1 MNKRLVTT
9 TVKHRSRKR
18 MLNSQFS
25 TLNSQFWQRNRG
37 QLLIVALF
45 LLLLPFS
52 LRRIYATDEVQYY
65 AYLRSVYFDHDL
77 DFRNEY
83 EHFAKIG
90 EQQQPPDPAVR
101 NALLHDDAQNPNP
114 STGKLRNVAPVGAA
128 IMWAPGFV
136 LADIGVH
143 AANALGAQIAA
154 DGYSPPY
161 IAAVCFMSAFY
172 ALGGLLLSYRMA
184 RRYAGSFAATVATLA
199 IWLASPL
206 VMYTYILMPWS
217 HATGFF
223 LFALFLT
230 IWLDPDER
238 RTTNDER
245 RTTND
250 ERRTTNDLDAD
261 ERGRTRTTDKEPK
274 SRRIQNNLQST
285 IYNLQFARWALL
297 GLIGGLMTMTREQ
310 LGLLLIIPA
319 AEAVIK
325 YVNVAHTRR
334 WMEARRLLL
343 SHLLFASIFVIT
355 LLPQLLAYQ
364 ILNGRPLPSATVSGK
379 LIWCSPHFIDTL
391 IDYNPQPSAW
401 CYFDDPVAAKLQ
413 PFAHGAF
420 LWSPILLPALLG
432 LALLGRGMGAR
443 ATGRA
448 QQNVARGYPQGAPG
462 HSQGLPLLAALLL
475 LGFLAQ
481 TYINGAFGTTWHL
494 SRSFGFR
501 RLIECTPIFVLGLAM
516 LLAWLRT
523 RIGRWPLLLC
533 AIFLIYWNIG
543 LIAQWTFVRPQL
555 RDGLIWDGMLRYQ
568 LIEVPRQTIG
578 KLDELIFHRCRMGNN
593 KTC

>member
-1 MNKRLVTT
+1 MKNQVIAKSEESQQQAR
-9 TVKHRSRKR
+9 
-18 MLNSQFS
+18 SQFS
-25 TLNSQFWQRNRG
+25 ILNSRFWRRDRG
-37 QLLIVALF
+37 QLLIVVLF

-83 EHFAKIG
+83 EHFAQLG
-90 EQQQPPDPAVR
+90 EQQQPPDLAVR
-101 NALLHDDAQNPNP
+101 NALLRNDAQNPNP
-114 STGKLRNVAPVGAA
+114 TTGKLRNVAPVGAA

-136 LADIGVH
+136 LADIGVRV
-143 AANALGAQIAA
+143 ANALGAQIAA
-154 DGYSPPY
+154 DGYSSPY
-161 IAAVCFMSAFY
+161 IGAVCLMSAFY

-184 RRYAGSFAATVATLA
+184 RRYAGSFAATVATIA
-199 IWLASPL
+199 IWLATPL
-206 VMYTYILMPWS
+206 VMYTFILMPWS

-230 IWLDPDER
+230 IWLGPD
-238 RTTNDER
+238 D
-245 RTTND
+245 
-250 ERRTTNDLDAD
+250 
-261 ERGRTRTTDKEPK
+261 GRPTTDDGRSADRSEYQHGLNLPPSCLVVGRW
-274 SRRIQNNLQST
+274 SRGP
-285 IYNLQFARWALL
+285 ARWALL

-319 AEAVIK
+319 AEGVIA
-325 YVNVAHTRR
+325 YVKLARARR
-334 WMEARRLLL
+334 WPEARELLL
-343 SHLLFASIFVIT
+343 GHLLFAAIFALSLV
-355 LLPQLLAYQ
+355 PQLVAYQ

-391 IDYNPQPSAW
+391 IDYDPQPSAW

-432 LALLGRGMGAR
+432 LALLAR
-443 ATGRA
+443 RRA
-448 QQNVARGYPQGAPG
+448 QDT
-462 HSQGLPLLAALLL
+462 PLLAALLL

-481 TYINGAFGTTWHL
+481 TYINGAFGTSWHL

-516 LLAWLRT
+516 LLAWLRA
-523 RIGRWPLLLC
+523 RVGRWPLLLC
-533 AIFLIYWNIG
+533 AICLIYWNIG

-568 LIEVPRQTIG
+568 VVEVPRQAFG
-578 KLDELIFHRCRMGNN
+578 KLDDLIFHSCRLANN